1 MNKKLL
7 FLAGLAPL
15 VAAPALVVASCSSS
29 TTTDGTTGM
38 TPEETAAATKAIE
51 NAKNYLESKSYFFAD
66 KKPSEVNLSETDLP
80 ALKPSQNLGFSTK
93 YFYDDKNV
101 TNNDETGEKTIRIEV
116 SRGKA
121 KLSNQSAVLKLK
133 SEAYDETDNQTNIDK
148 LLNLDP
154 VKDENS
160 SSSFAAQGKTTVRKA
175 TVFVRDYSDSSKAP
189 AASKISEFIDASKD
203 VNDKKWKDLFLS
215 TGDDSKVEFNGVT
228 LGWKSLVKKST
239 TNLKPNNFVV
249 SNVDK
254 TKVGSILAPSIT
266 FDLQL
271 QNDAKDKTSG
281 IVQVN
286 LVGFRLDEGYK
297 DQVQPLLEQA
307 ATEYGTLYSPIVDDS
322 KSVSKKA
329 SEIKNATDAKEELK
343 KYLLADWNIM
353 GGDLIVPITIDVTIE
368 DVVSANDAE
377 GSLTVKFKFDR
388 KINSGEG
395 STPASTTKEIKL
407 FGFQLPQE

>member
-66 KKPSEVNLSETDLP
+66 KKPSEVDLSKTDLP
-80 ALKPSQNLGFSTK
+80 ALKQSQNLGFSTK

-133 SEAYDETDNQTNIDK
+133 STKDDETDSKTKVDE

-154 VKDENS
+154 VVSQPISPLAGQTETK
-160 SSSFAAQGKTTVRKA
+160 KTVRKA
-175 TVFVRDYSDSSKAP
+175 TVFVKDYDQEATAP
-189 AASKISEFIDASKD
+189 EASKISEFIK
-203 VNDKKWKDLFLS
+203 NFETKRLDLFLRQS
-215 TGDDSKVEFNGVT
+215 SDEKVNIKGFD
-228 LGWKSLVKKST
+228 LGFKSLVKKDK
-239 TNLKPNNFVV
+239 NDLKVENFEF
-249 SNVDK
+249 SNVRQ
-254 TKVGSILAPSIT
+254 TKVGSIEAPSIT
-266 FDLQL
+266 FDLRL
-271 QNDAKDKTSG
+271 QSDDKSKKSAP
-281 IVQVN
+281 VEVN

-297 DQVQPLLEQA
+297 DKVKDLFNQA
-307 ATEYGTLYSPIVDDS
+307 ITEFGGLYNPIIDES
-322 KSVSKKA
+322 KTANVKA
-329 SEIKNATDAKEELK
+329 SSVTKDNLTN
-343 KYLLADWNIM
+343 YLLTDWKDM
-353 GGDLIVPITIDVTIE
+353 GGDLIVPIEIE
-368 DVVSANDAE
+368 SSIVDVVSSNDSE
-377 GSLTVKFKFDR
+377 GSLTVKFKFKRVGKGAD
-388 KINSGEG
+388 I
-395 STPASTTKEIKL
+395 TPIEDEKEIKL
-407 FGFQLPQE
+407 FGFQVVQTQ

>member
-66 KKPSEVNLSETDLP
+66 KKPSEVDLKQIALP

-133 SEAYDETDNQTNIDK
+133 SNKVDETDAKTKIDQ
-148 LLNLDP
+148 LINLDP
-154 VKDENS
+154 VKDEGTS
-160 SSSFAAQGKTTVRKA
+160 SSKAKDQKTTVRRA
-175 TVFVRDYSDSSKAP
+175 TVFVKDYNDSSKAP
-189 AASKISEFIDASKD
+189 KASEISNYVKD
-203 VNDKKWKDLFLS
+203 FDTKRLDLFLKEPS
-215 TGDDSKVEFNGVT
+215 DEKVTSKGVT
-228 LGWKSLVKKST
+228 LGWKSLVKKDQ
-239 TNLKPNNFVV
+239 TNLKAENFMV
-249 SNVDK
+249 SNVK
-254 TKVGSILAPSIT
+254 QTQVGSILAPSIT
-266 FDLQL
+266 FDLKL
-271 QNDAKDKTSG
+271 NNGEKDDKAKESG

-286 LVGFRLDEGYK
+286 LVGFQLDQAYAS
-297 DQVQPLLEQA
+297 QVQHLLEQA
-307 ATEYGTLYSPIVDDS
+307 AEQYGALYSPIINDAEAMKKLPS
-322 KSVSKKA
+322 QIKSAADPKK
-329 SEIKNATDAKEELK
+329 ELESVF
-343 KYLLADWNIM
+343 LADWNIM

-377 GSLTVKFKFDR
+377 GSLTVKFKFER
-388 KINSGEG
+388 KKMDGEG

-407 FGFQLPQE
+407 FGFQLAQ

>member
-29 TTTDGTTGM
+29 TTDNSKQQAN
-38 TPEETAAATKAIE
+38 EAA
-51 NAKNYLESKSYFFAD
+51 NRAKTYLESKSYLYAD
-66 KKPSEVNLSETDLP
+66 KKPSELKGVISA
-80 ALKPSQNLGFSTK
+80 ALKPSQNFGFTTEFLDDSANDKEDDGIKSIKIVTK
-93 YFYDDKNV
+93 RGSV
-101 TNNDETGEKTIRIEV
+101 TSDPVIATLKVKSAKAAEDENETKV
-116 SRGKA
+116 
-121 KLSNQSAVLKLK
+121 
-133 SEAYDETDNQTNIDK
+133 DE
-148 LLNLDP
+148 LLNLDQITS
-154 VKDENS
+154 VS
-160 SSSFAAQGKTTVRKA
+160 TLAGSQQGSQTIRRS
-175 TVFVRDYSDSSKAP
+175 TVFVNNYDKESAP
-189 AASKISEFIDASKD
+189 EASKISEFIDASKD
-203 VNDKKWKDLFLS
+203 VTSETWKNLFLKETNS
-215 TGDDSKVEFNGVT
+215 EVVKSKEGNIN
-228 LGWKSLVKKST
+228 LGWKALVKKDAT
-239 TNLKPNNFVV
+239 VKDVNFIV
-249 SNVDK
+249 SNVHQ
-254 TKVGSILAPSIT
+254 TQIGSILAPSIT

-271 QNDAKDKTSG
+271 NNAKEGDAAKTSG

-286 LVGFRLDEGYK
+286 LVGFRLDPAYK
-297 DQVQPLLEQA
+297 EQVKTLFDQA
-307 ATEYGTLYSPIVDDS
+307 STEYGTLYSPIVDDS

-395 STPASTTKEIKL
+395 TTQASTTKEIKL
-407 FGFQLPQE
+407 FGFQVVQAE

>member
-66 KKPSEVNLSETDLP
+66 KKPSEVDLSKTDLP
-80 ALKPSQNLGFSTK
+80 ALKQSQNLGFSTK

-133 SEAYDETDNQTNIDK
+133 STKDDETDPKTNVDE

-154 VKDENS
+154 VKGIKD
-160 SSSFAAQGKTTVRKA
+160 AANKTTVRKA
-175 TVFVRDYSDSSKAP
+175 TIFVKDYDQKDKAP
-189 AASKISEFIDASKD
+189 KASEIEDF
-203 VNDKKWKDLFLS
+203 VNNFDTKRLDLFLKEPS
-215 TGDDSKVEFNGVT
+215 DEKVNAKNESNVQI
-228 LGWKSLVKKST
+228 GWKSLVKSAAKDKK
-239 TNLKPNNFVV
+239 LDVKNFVFEKEKV
-249 SNVDK
+249 SK
-254 TKVGSILAPSIT
+254 TKIGSILAPSIT
-266 FDLQL
+266 FELRLQSDDG
-271 QNDAKDKTSG
+271 NKKSAP
-281 IVQVN
+281 IQVN
-286 LVGFRLDEGYK
+286 LVGFQLDKPEL
-297 DQVQPLLEQA
+297 VQPLLDQA
-307 ATEYGTLYSPIVDDS
+307 AAEYGTLYSPIVND
-322 KSVSKKA
+322 KQSVTKKA
-329 SEIKNATDAKEELK
+329 SEIKNAKKPAEELQ
-343 KYLLADWNIM
+343 KYLLPDWNIM
-353 GGDLIVPITIDVTIE
+353 GGDLVVPITIDVTIE

-377 GSLTVKFKFDR
+377 GSLTVKFKFER
-388 KINSGEG
+388 KFMDGEG
-395 STPASTTKEIKL
+395 QTPASTTKEIKL
-407 FGFQLPQE
+407 FGFQLPQQ

>member
-66 KKPSEVNLSETDLP
+66 KKPSEVDLSKTDLP

-133 SEAYDETDNQTNIDK
+133 SNKVDETDEKTNVDK

-154 VKDENS
+154 VKGISGKDNNK
-160 SSSFAAQGKTTVRKA
+160 KTTVRKV
-175 TVFVRDYSDSSKAP
+175 TVFVKDYDKNSAP
-189 AASKISEFIDASKD
+189 EASKISEFVKNFETERLNLFLKSPS
-203 VNDKKWKDLFLS
+203 DKKVMAKDEQ
-215 TGDDSKVEFNGVT
+215 TVQI
-228 LGWKSLVKKST
+228 GWESLVKKDIN
-239 TNLKPNNFVV
+239 NLKAENFIV
-249 SNVDK
+249 SNVK
-254 TKVGSILAPSIT
+254 QTQIGSILAPSIT

-297 DQVQPLLEQA
+297 DQVQHLLEQA
-307 ATEYGTLYSPIVDDS
+307 AAEYGTLYSPIVDD
-322 KSVSKKA
+322 KQSVTKKA

-343 KYLLADWNIM
+343 KYLLADWNVM

-368 DVVSANDAE
+368 EVVSANDSE

-395 STPASTTKEIKL
+395 STQASTTKEIKL
-407 FGFQLPQE
+407 FGFQIV